1 MNTIRMLGT
10 EDVLKASNRMQEAAN
25 TFANAVSNLEQI
37 LRDQNTRLE
46 QMLDYYTKQL
56 TEALRTH

>member
-1 MNTIRMLGT
+1 MLGT